1 MDLLEFARGPAMQW
15 SLAVMVFGIGW
26 RLVAVAFLGWRR
38 DLAEPRSRETLRGA
52 VRMMIM
58 RSWPHREFLPRTW
71 FSELMGWTFHL
82 GFFAVFLLFVPHII
96 YIQAVTGLNW
106 PGLPNWAIFF
116 LGVVTLFAL
125 LAVLVRRLVHPVL
138 RMLSNFDDYMSWLLT
153 AAPVLTGLLAS
164 AHLGG
169 RYETLLAVHIL
180 SVELL
185 MIWFPFGK
193 LMHAFFIWSCRGVT
207 GVRFARK
214 GVSVQ

>member
-1 MDLLEFARGPAMQW
+1 MGLLEFARGPAMQW
-15 SLAVMVFGIGW
+15 SLAVMLFGIGW
-26 RLVAVAFLGWRR
+26 RLVAVAMLGWRR
-38 DLAEPRSRETLRGA
+38 DLAEPRSRDNLRGA

-96 YIQAVTGLNW
+96 FIESLIGLSW
-106 PGLPNWAIFF
+106 PGLPNWAIFI
-116 LGVVTLFAL
+116 LGVITLFAL
-125 LAVLVRRLVHPVL
+125 VAVLVRRLVHPVL

-153 AAPVLTGLLAS
+153 MAPVLTGLLAT
-164 AHLGG
+164 AHLGA
-169 RYETLLAVHIL
+169 RYETLLAIHIL

-185 MIWFPFGK
+185 MIWFPFSK

-207 GVRFARK
+207 GVLFTRK
-214 GVSVQ
+214 GVPVQ